1 MEVGSTQEN
10 ERPSER
16 WPSHFLPHIRRGPR
30 ICRTVESVFLAAG
43 QGTAGFRKGPA
54 DPTSLTRWPTALR
67 PVGGPTPSSK
77 EECAGGFPATRTE
90 GAGCGR
96 GPTVGGGGGI

>member
-30 ICRTVESVFLAAG
+30 ICRTVQSVFLAAG
-43 QGTAGFRKGPA
+43 QDTAGFRKGPA
-54 DPTSLTRWPTALR
+54 DPTSPTRWPTALR
-67 PVGGPTPSSK
+67 PVGGPHPPPKKS
-77 EECAGGFPATRTE
+77 AP
-90 GAGCGR
+90 GAFRRRGR
-96 GPTVGGGGGI
+96 KGQDVDGGPTVGGGGGI